1 MIADTSSFKQYVKN
15 NTLLSGRKH
24 IYKQNVRTTIHKL
37 DPIAADGRNAI
48 ILSWTISSKLY
59 HITTAE
65 SQTYYFSWPFHSVGQ
80 STSVLC
86 VVGWQNSYTC
96 RYIYVAI

>member
-1 MIADTSSFKQYVKN
+1 MPLVFGAGCYFSLAGRSTYVFKLQMIANTSSFKQCVKN
-15 NTLLSGRKH
+15 NTLLSRRKH

-65 SQTYYFSWPFHSVGQ
+65 SQTFYFS
-80 STSVLC
+80 
-86 VVGWQNSYTC
+86 
-96 RYIYVAI
+96 

>member
-1 MIADTSSFKQYVKN
+1 MPLVFGAGCYFSLARRSTYVFKLQMIANTSSFKRCVKN

-24 IYKQNVRTTIHKL
+24 IYKQNVRTIHKL

-48 ILSWTISSKLY
+48 IISWTISSKLY

-65 SQTYYFSWPFHSVGQ
+65 SQTFYFS
-80 STSVLC
+80 
-86 VVGWQNSYTC
+86 
-96 RYIYVAI
+96 

>member
-1 MIADTSSFKQYVKN
+1 MPLCLLFLELAVISAWHEEVHKFLLQMIANTSSFKQCVKN

-24 IYKQNVRTTIHKL
+24 INKQKVRTTIHKL

-65 SQTYYFSWPFHSVGQ
+65 SQTFYFS
-80 STSVLC
+80 
-86 VVGWQNSYTC
+86 
-96 RYIYVAI
+96 